1 MFRKYLFVIVCLA
14 IPCLVFADTIYL
26 KNGKQIKDVE
36 AVEEGN
42 FVKYY
47 RAGQEV
53 ILPKDT
59 VDRVEIIALEKA
71 PHPTVNLE
79 SYKTE
84 KDKEFDRKLK
94 ESNEKVEAAKKRLD
108 STNELI
114 EIDKQTDYDE
124 EYVANIKGD
133 ILSIPTRKK
142 VCNFIADKIPTTA
155 KVILEMKRNGLSLTK
170 SLLETTLDDDSKQK
184 YSEFKKQERTL
195 EATYKMLKEMEAQ
208 FCK

>member
-1 MFRKYLFVIVCLA
+1 MFRKSLFFIVCLV
-14 IPCLVFADTIYL
+14 IPCLAFADTIYL

-36 AVEEGN
+36 SVEEGN

-59 VDRVEIIALEKA
+59 VDRVEIIVLEKA
-71 PHPTVNLE
+71 PPPTVNLE

-94 ESNEKVEAAKKRLD
+94 ESNERVEAIKKKAD
-108 STNELI
+108 SVNALL

-133 ILSIPTRKK
+133 ILSIPNRKK
-142 VCNFIADKIPTTA
+142 ACNLIADKIPATA
-155 KVILEMKRNGLSLTK
+155 KVLLEMKRNGLSLTK

-195 EATYKMLKEMEAQ
+195 EATYKMLKEMDSQ

>member
-71 PHPTVNLE
+71 PSPTVNLE

>member
-155 KVILEMKRNGLSLTK
+155 KVILEMKRNGWSLTK